1 MSTRDE
7 RIRAFFLRYQEGA
20 NTFDPDLVTSQFT
33 SHFMDAGPRGV
44 MTFENDERFA
54 QAVREREPFM
64 RGIGFR
70 DAKVLE
76 IEPTTLSDNYSL
88 VRVRWSM
95 WFAPDGR
102 DDLVAEFLID
112 YLVSITDEAIKVAA
126 YISHD
131 DEEETM
137 RQYGLI
143 D

>member
-7 RIRAFFLRYQEGA
+7 RIREFFLQYQEGA
-20 NTFDPDLVTSQFT
+20 NTFDPELVTSQFT
-33 SHFMDAGPRGV
+33 PEFMDAGPRGV
-44 MTFENDERFA
+44 MTFQNDERFA

-76 IEPTTLSDNYSL
+76 IEPTTLSDTYSL

-112 YLVSITDEAIKVAA
+112 YLVFITDDAIKVAA

-137 RQYGLI
+137 RRYGLI